1 LANLAKLLAEHHPD
15 LVPDAE
21 EAKTAA
27 DDFRVTGQIP
37 VSLIRWEMTGLEDEI
52 KKLW

>member
-1 LANLAKLLAEHHPD
+1 MGEKLSLKKFMDEFFAS
-15 LVPDAE
+15 
-21 EAKTAA
+21 
-27 DDFRVTGQIP
+27 GIIP